1 MKNNKIRHF
10 TRNNAAFQMM
20 KERCGFRKDEELFD
34 SMRRV
39 FATSYVSLTLFFC
52 LSFLMTPT
60 LSSSL
65 VVLVAAK
72 NDPKLE
78 PHEVS
83 TGLKILSL
91 IIALI
96 FCGIC
101 VGFVIWS
108 VLIRKKRKEQ
118 YRLIKLSKKEQEN
131 VGWIS
136 KLCKA
141 EGEWKYPNPAT
152 TNVQNIFSSKH
163 NKHNNKQ
170 YEFAYL
176 NFLIAES
183 TFESYRH
190 TIWFSLVEVAT
201 AILIA
206 LPPFFAQFAT
216 SGKSSCLIQ
225 GIMLLIILLVYI
237 VILIWRNPFKLRIL
251 RIMKPILSIQQ
262 VAIVAMTLALVMM
275 KEETST
281 SDNKKANKEDSW
293 LWQIIIIP
301 LGFEGLMSVMM
312 IGAAFFPFMMF
323 LKKLNGRMQR
333 QDEEL
338 TRVNIN
344 NKSRSGKIQD

>member
-20 KERCGFRKDEELFD
+20 KERCGFRKDEDVFD

-72 NDPKLE
+72 NDAKLE

-83 TGLKILSL
+83 MGLKILAL
-91 IIALI
+91 VIALS

-101 VGFVIWS
+101 VVFVIWS
-108 VLIRKKRKEQ
+108 VLVRKNRKEQ

-131 VGWIS
+131 VGLIS

-141 EGEWKYPNPAT
+141 EGEWKYPNPT
-152 TNVQNIFSSKH
+152 STNVQNIFSSKH

-170 YEFAYL
+170 YEVAYL
-176 NFLIAES
+176 NYLIAEP

-190 TIWFSLVEVAT
+190 TIWFSLVEVVT

-216 SGKSSCLIQ
+216 SGKSSCLIH
-225 GIMLLIILLVYI
+225 GIMLLIILLVYT
-237 VILIWRNPFKLRIL
+237 VLLIWKNPFQLL
-251 RIMKPILSIQQ
+251 AMRIMKPILSVQHL
-262 VAIVAMTLALVMM
+262 VIVALTLAFVMM
-275 KEETST
+275 K
-281 SDNKKANKEDSW
+281 
-293 LWQIIIIP
+293 
-301 LGFEGLMSVMM
+301 
-312 IGAAFFPFMMF
+312 
-323 LKKLNGRMQR
+323 
-333 QDEEL
+333 DEAE
-338 TRVNIN
+338 
-344 NKSRSGKIQD
+344 

>member
-20 KERCGFRKDEELFD
+20 KERCGFRKDEDLFD

-39 FATSYVSLTLFFC
+39 FATSYVSLTLLFC

-65 VVLVAAK
+65 VVLVAAR

-101 VGFVIWS
+101 VAFVMWS
-108 VLIRKKRKEQ
+108 VLIRKQRREQ
-118 YRLIKLSKKEQEN
+118 YRLIKLSKTEQET
-131 VGWIS
+131 VGLIS

-152 TNVQNIFSSKH
+152 PNIQNIFSDKL
-163 NKHNNKQ
+163 NKHNNKL
-170 YEFAYL
+170 YEFSYL
-176 NFLIAES
+176 NYLIAEP

-190 TIWFSLVEVAT
+190 TIWFSLAEVAT

-225 GIMLLIILLVYI
+225 GTMLLIILFVYTA
-237 VILIWRNPFKLRIL
+237 ILIWKNPFKLL
-251 RIMKPILSIQQ
+251 AMRIMKPILSVQHLT
-262 VAIVAMTLALVMM
+262 IVAKTLALVMM
-275 KEETST
+275 KDDAEVENGENGT
-281 SDNKKANKEDSW
+281 KDSW
-293 LWQIIIIP
+293 LWKVIIVP
-301 LGFEGLMSVMM
+301 LGFQGLMSVMM
-312 IGAAFFPFMMF
+312 IG
-323 LKKLNGRMQR
+323 
-333 QDEEL
+333 
-338 TRVNIN
+338 
-344 NKSRSGKIQD
+344 